1 MYVSLADSR
10 AKGFKKW
17 ADVHQPEKLG
27 GARAGAGEGGVIAA
41 PDLAQ
46 GLMTPAVSLNHSIQF
61 RSDTKSRALR

>member
-41 PDLAQ
+41 RI
-46 GLMTPAVSLNHSIQF
+46 SL
-61 RSDTKSRALR
+61 KG

>member
-1 MYVSLADSR
+1 MFHWQILR

-41 PDLAQ
+41 PFLTQNARKLGDE
-46 GLMTPAVSLNHSIQF
+46 PWPF
-61 RSDTKSRALR
+61 

>member
-1 MYVSLADSR
+1 MYVSLADGR

-41 PDLAQ
+41 PL
-46 GLMTPAVSLNHSIQF
+46 
-61 RSDTKSRALR
+61 SDPKCKETWR

>member
-41 PDLAQ
+41 PDLDQ
-46 GLMTPAVSLNHSIQF
+46 GGA
-61 RSDTKSRALR
+61 DTTRTAASSMARARGR